1 MAKKKAIAQPV
12 KSEWNRDSEI
22 KQLSLFDPI
31 ANGGTKNG
39 SGVPLKSA
47 TPEPTPEQKRAW
59 VQIYDVTRRGEKHKY
74 FRFCYLNDPKNIRTL
89 TRVHLPGGNIQNP
102 KAIALKEKV
111 ESAIAKGMSAR
122 AIMQI
127 IKSSTR
133 S

>member
-1 MAKKKAIAQPV
+1 MAKKNAIAQLI
-12 KSEWNRDSEI
+12 KSECTLDPEI

-59 VQIYDVTRRGEKHKY
+59 VQVYHVTRRGEKHKY
-74 FRFCYLNDPKNIRTL
+74 FRFCYLNDPNNIRTL

-102 KAIALKEKV
+102 RAIALKEKV
-111 ESAIAKGMSAR
+111 ERAIALGMSAR
-122 AIMQI
+122 AIAGI
-127 IKSSTR
+127 IKSSANR
-133 S
+133 

>member
-1 MAKKKAIAQPV
+1 MAKKNAIANLDPQ
-12 KSEWNRDSEI
+12 I
-22 KQLSLFDPI
+22 KQLTIWDEIGDS
-31 ANGGTKNG
+31 GTKNG
-39 SGVPLKSA
+39 SGVPLKST

-74 FRFCYLNDPKNIRTL
+74 FRFCYLSDLNNIRTL

-111 ESAIAKGMSAR
+111 ENAIALGMSVR
-122 AIMQI
+122 AIVQI